1 MSSRGPDPIVDKH
14 DLEAK
19 IKQSSRPFVTA
30 NDMAECLGV
39 ARQTAHKHLQRLH
52 EEGNLNKRKVGG
64 SAVIWWFDH

>member
-1 MSSRGPDPIVDKH
+1 MCSRGPDPVVDQH
-14 DLEAK
+14 DLETK
-19 IKQSSRPFVTA
+19 IKQCNRPFVTA
-30 NDMAECLGV
+30 NDVADSLGV